1 MEPLVTT
8 MEEVATCGW
17 VEVEGTGKLAVVEVR
32 SCAGGVVVLVE
43 SCSSSMEVVD
53 TCGVVVLETPCPVD
67 VVESGSYWEAW
78 TAAAGKAVAK
88 CTGTLGMEAG

>member
-1 MEPLVTT
+1 MTT
-8 MEEVATCGW
+8 MEEAATCGW

-53 TCGVVVLETPCPVD
+53 TCGVVVLETPCPVE

>member
-1 MEPLVTT
+1 M
-8 MEEVATCGW
+8 
-17 VEVEGTGKLAVVEVR
+17 EGTGKLAVVEVR

-53 TCGVVVLETPCPVD
+53 TCGVVVLETRCPVE
-67 VVESGSYWEAW
+67 VVESGRSYWEAW
-78 TAAAGKAVAK
+78 TAAAAGKAVAK

>member
-1 MEPLVTT
+1 MTT
-8 MEEVATCGW
+8 MEEAATCGW

-53 TCGVVVLETPCPVD
+53 TCGVVVLETRCPVE